1 MKINRYR
8 LWLFAAI
15 LLLASLCLTACTG
28 NPTGSNANSAGPKP
42 AETAKNA
49 NGSNATPGPA
59 PSAPGYE
66 GFQDDINCN
75 NLIGWAWDS
84 RRPNEAV
91 KIEIYD
97 GNSLLATV
105 NADAFR
111 QDLLDAHKGNG
122 AHAFTYTL
130 PAQLRD
136 NKPHTIR
143 AKIAGTDTDLAQ
155 TSKTIT
161 CKNE

>member
-1 MKINRYR
+1 MNRFR
-8 LWLFAAI
+8 LWSFAAS
-15 LLLASLCLTACTG
+15 LLLACLWLTACTG
-28 NPTGSNANSAGPKP
+28 SPAGSNTNSAGPKP
-42 AETAKNA
+42 ADTAKNS
-49 NGSNATPGPA
+49 NGPAATPA
-59 PSAPGYE
+59 PSAAGYE

-91 KIEIYD
+91 KLEIYD
-97 GNSLLATV
+97 GNSLLTTI
-105 NADAFR
+105 NADTFR

-122 AHAFTYTL
+122 AHAFTYAL

-136 NKPHTIR
+136 GKPHTIR
-143 AKIAGTDTDLAQ
+143 VKIAGADADLAQ